1 MPRGRLR
8 RPIGLVVLLALCT
21 AGAAAAAGA
30 VGKGHDRERHVT
42 SANFAGAFS
51 DAHGGDTLVL
61 ASGDYG
67 TFKGGRK
74 GSTVTIRSAPGAT
87 VRMEL
92 QLHGASHLRLQGLTI
107 AGADIGGD
115 THDVTVARSRFTA
128 SADVDATDMAGAD
141 ILFDRDVFSGIDVC
155 STCHEGRLSVHAR
168 RDGNRPV
175 GVTVQNSLFN
185 GGGNSDGIQVGGYGV
200 RILHNEFTGIHQVD
214 NTHTDAIQ
222 LYGQSHTV
230 VRGNYIHNAASGIMA
245 PDGTNHEIIENN
257 VIRTDG
263 SPRSITMGS
272 DVGSIIRRNTLPSG
286 SCWYHQRCGTLFV
299 GSGNSGTPSRDTVV
313 EDNLLGGLSIG
324 EGSRLAVKRGNL
336 IGSAAKGR
344 HSGVGAPL
352 GVGRATG

>member
-1 MPRGRLR
+1 MTR
-8 RPIGLVVLLALCT
+8 RPP
-21 AGAAAAAGA
+21 
-30 VGKGHDRERHVT
+30 R
-42 SANFAGAFS
+42 FAKAFS
-51 DAHGGDTLVL
+51 DARGGDTIVL

-74 GSTVTIRSAPGAT
+74 SSTVTIRPAPGAR

-107 AGADIGGD
+107 TGADIGGD
-115 THDVTVARSRFTA
+115 THDVTVAHSRFTA

-141 ILFDRDVFSGIDVC
+141 ILFDRDVFSGINVC
-155 STCHEGRLSVHAR
+155 STCHEGRLTIYSR
-168 RDGNRPV
+168 REGNRPV
-175 GVTVQNSLFN
+175 GVTVQNSLFK
-185 GGGNSDGIQVGGYGV
+185 GGGNSDGIQVGSYGV
-200 RILHNEFTGIHQVD
+200 RILHNEFTGIHQID
-214 NTHTDAIQ
+214 NTHTDAVQ

-272 DVGSIIRRNTLPSG
+272 DVGSIVRRNTLPSG

-299 GSGNSGTPSRDTVV
+299 GSGNSGAPSRDTIV

-336 IGSAAKGR
+336 IGSAAHVR

-352 GVGRATG
+352 GVGRAKG

>member
-1 MPRGRLR
+1 MR
-8 RPIGLVVLLALCT
+8 RPMGLVVLLALCT

-30 VGKGHDRERHVT
+30 VGKGHDSERRAT
-42 SANFAGAFS
+42 PASFAEAFS
-51 DAHGGDTLVL
+51 DARGGDTIVL

-74 GSTVTIRSAPGAT
+74 SSTVTIRSAPGAR

-107 AGADIGGD
+107 AGADISGD
-115 THDVTVARSRFTA
+115 THDVTVARSRFTG
-128 SADVDATDMAGAD
+128 SADVDATEMAGAD
-141 ILFDRDVFSGIDVC
+141 ILFDRDVFSGINVC
-155 STCHEGRLSVHAR
+155 STCHEGRLTVHAR
-168 RDGNRPV
+168 REGNRPV
-175 GVTVQNSLFN
+175 GVTVRNSLFN

-200 RILHNEFTGIHQVD
+200 RILHNEFTGIHQID
-214 NTHTDAIQ
+214 DTHTDAIQ

-230 VRGNYIHNAASGIMA
+230 VRGNYIHDAASGIMA

-272 DVGSIIRRNTLPSG
+272 DVGSIVRCNTLPTG

-299 GSGNSGTPSRDTVV
+299 GSGNSGAPSRDTIV

-352 GVGRATG
+352 GVGRAKG

>member
-1 MPRGRLR
+1 MPRGRAR
-8 RPIGLVVLLALCT
+8 WPIGLVLVLALCT
-21 AGAAAAAGA
+21 TAATAVAGS
-30 VGKGHDRERHVT
+30 KGHERERHAT
-42 SANFAGAFS
+42 PASFGEAFS
-51 DAHGGDTLVL
+51 DAHGGDTIVL

-67 TFKGGRK
+67 TFKGGHK
-74 GSTVTIRSAPGAT
+74 SSTVTIRSAPGAR

-115 THDVTVARSRFTA
+115 THDVTIAHSRFTA
-128 SADVDATDMAGAD
+128 SADVDATDMVGAD
-141 ILFDRDVFSGIDVC
+141 IVFDRDVFSGINVC
-155 STCHEGRLSVHAR
+155 STCHEGRLTVHAR
-168 RDGNRPV
+168 REGNRPV

-200 RILHNEFTGIHQVD
+200 RILHNEFTGIHQID
-214 NTHTDAIQ
+214 DTHTDAIQ

-272 DVGSIIRRNTLPSG
+272 DVGSIVRRNTLPSG

-299 GSGNSGTPSRDTVV
+299 GSGNSGAPSRDTIV

-324 EGSRLAVKRGNL
+324 DGSRLAVKRGNL
-336 IGSAAKGR
+336 IGSDANGR

-352 GVGRATG
+352 GVGRAKS